1 MTVDNFAERM
11 RERMPAHRVWKD
23 ARMVPG
29 LSRSAQDLMWEEMR
43 ARLRAYEQQ
52 RRLMG
57 KRRLLSRWQW
67 LGRPANR
74 SLAALLFATGLLLFA
89 LVQLF
94 R

>member
-29 LSRSAQDLMWEEMR
+29 MSRSAQDLMWEEMR

-52 RRLMG
+52 RRLEAQ
-57 KRRLLSRWQW
+57 RRFRSPWPRLHRSPN
-67 LGRPANR
+67 RP
-74 SLAALLFATGLLLFA
+74 LAALLFGAGLLVFA
-89 LVQLF
+89 LVHLF

>member
-23 ARMVPG
+23 ARMAPG
-29 LSRSAQDLMWEEMR
+29 LSRSAQNLMWEEMR

-52 RRLMG
+52 RRLEAQ
-57 KRRLLSRWQW
+57 RRFRSRWQR
-67 LGRPANR
+67 LGRSINR
-74 SLAALLFATGLLLFA
+74 PLVALLFGAGLLLFA
-89 LVQLF
+89 LGQLF

>member
-1 MTVDNFAERM
+1 MTVDNFTERM

-23 ARMVPG
+23 ARMAPG
-29 LSRSAQDLMWEEMR
+29 LSRSAQNLMWEEMR

-52 RRLMG
+52 RRLEAQ
-57 KRRLLSRWQW
+57 RRLLSRWQW
-67 LGRPANR
+67 LGRSTNR